1 MYHFKRALHPSM
13 TQLGRLRETC
23 FPFLPL
29 TSFELFNSSGIQFRK
44 HSSSASLGNLNFSN
58 KNHSIDQHFSLRNVR
73 YTLSNESSTLYLIR
87 VITRSVYV
95 CCVRRSY
102 FYKAQEPCPHK
113 TPHSRSANFQSLLN
127 IELIKELVASSNAIK
142 SVQNSYNYVAKT
154 SSKVIKAWLDGI
166 IELSFPTSIEM

>member
-1 MYHFKRALHPSM
+1 M
-13 TQLGRLRETC
+13 TQVGRLRETC

-29 TSFELFNSSGIQFRK
+29 TSFELFNSFGIQFRK
-44 HSSSASLGNLNFSN
+44 HSSSASFGNLNFSN
-58 KNHSIDQHFSLRNVR
+58 ENHSMDKHFSLRNVR
-73 YTLSNESSTLYLIR
+73 CTLSNESSALYLIR

-142 SVQNSYNYVAKT
+142 SV
-154 SSKVIKAWLDGI
+154 
-166 IELSFPTSIEM
+166 